1 MTVVLGLIEARLLKK
16 VKAMFEDKYHIDDE
30 FQGYGSEE
38 TQRLC
43 EFAYNAIHEL
53 MITFGTAKKALLEN
67 QPKEGAGEDE
77 AQQEAKKARILA
89 ENTAK
94 LERLNDMVYEVM
106 INTCKRLK
114 TMMKLVSRTMLA
126 SKFNEFTDDDYTK
139 LFNKLDMLTTG
150 KASLLKAIMVFV
162 MTM

>member
-1 MTVVLGLIEARLLKK
+1 
-16 VKAMFEDKYHIDDE
+16 MFEDKYHIEDE

-53 MITFGTAKKALLEN
+53 MISFGTAKKALLEN
-67 QPKEGAGEDE
+67 QPKEDAGEDE

-89 ENTAK
+89 DSTAK

-106 INTCKRLK
+106 IRSC
-114 TMMKLVSRTMLA
+114 
-126 SKFNEFTDDDYTK
+126 
-139 LFNKLDMLTTG
+139 
-150 KASLLKAIMVFV
+150 
-162 MTM
+162 